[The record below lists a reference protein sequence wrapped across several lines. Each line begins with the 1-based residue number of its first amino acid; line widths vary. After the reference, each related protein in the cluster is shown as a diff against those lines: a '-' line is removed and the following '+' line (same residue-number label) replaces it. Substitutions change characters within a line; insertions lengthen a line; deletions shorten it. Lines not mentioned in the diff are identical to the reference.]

1 MGSPDVA
8 RNGRNRTVT
17 RSAAMS
23 TLCKWLQLLFSVSA
37 EPKAPN
43 EEAFINQIP
52 PMKQLLTK
60 KPLLTKKL
68 VPFV

>member
-1 MGSPDVA
+1 
-8 RNGRNRTVT
+8 
-17 RSAAMS
+17 MS

-43 EEAFINQIP
+43 EEALINQIP
-52 PMKQLLTK
+52 PNKQLLTK

-68 VPFV
+68 LTKKQAERNRNETKQKR